1 MLYSY
6 PFAYIQEVILLFFQT
21 VLNVQFYNFKI
32 FVFFLEFIPDVNEK
46 VKIVPQVMFQV
57 GMFLKTSP
65 FVLEVNIFAITNETP
80 SFDVVFLVIIVFEF
94 FDKKEKVFVHE
105 NQYQNQVKRN

>member
-1 MLYSY
+1 
-6 PFAYIQEVILLFFQT
+6 
-21 VLNVQFYNFKI
+21 
-32 FVFFLEFIPDVNEK
+32 
-46 VKIVPQVMFQV
+46 
-57 GMFLKTSP
+57 MFLKTSP
-65 FVLEVNIFAITNETP
+65 FVLEVNILAITNETP